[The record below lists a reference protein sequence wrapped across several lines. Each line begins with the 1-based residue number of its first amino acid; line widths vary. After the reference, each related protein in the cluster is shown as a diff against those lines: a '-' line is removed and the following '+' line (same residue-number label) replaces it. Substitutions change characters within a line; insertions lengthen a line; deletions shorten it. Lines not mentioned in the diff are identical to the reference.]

1 MSSAQITSD
10 TNNLIT
16 IAEPIFISNYINET
30 GTSPTLTEL
39 KQYLVSHT
47 SENLISILKNSDPTH
62 FKAMSTKETSAII
75 NLYIRKLRVF

>member
-1 MSSAQITSD
+1 MSSAQVTLD

-16 IAEPIFISNYINET
+16 IAEPIFISNYKNET
-30 GTSPTLTEL
+30 GTSPTLIEL

-47 SENLISILKNSDPTH
+47 SENLVTILKSSDSTP
-62 FKAMSTKETSAII
+62 FKAMSAKEILAVI